1 MYLFYFF
8 LKKTAMLLTQICE
21 LLENNKYYSVY
32 GDNIQP
38 YMFSGNGSQGEIMI
52 WSVIQSGDTVNI
64 KLEINGIIPEDG
76 VLITSNIRDF
86 EIFLSSKV
94 VLYGIFDDTDDLDIP
109 NFADMNIQ
117 TADLNVMIGG

>member
-1 MYLFYFF
+1 
-8 LKKTAMLLTQICE
+8 MLLTQICE

-52 WSVIQSGDTVNI
+52 WYVIQSGDTVNI
-64 KLEINGIIPEDG
+64 KLEINGVIPDDG

-86 EIFLSSKV
+86 EIFLSAKM
-94 VLYGIFDDTDDLDIP
+94 VLYGIFDDTEDLDIP
-109 NFADMNIQ
+109 NFADLNIQ
-117 TADLNVMIGG
+117 TTDLNVMIGG